1 MPWLVGFLDEET
13 KAALDALPVDFRAS
27 YQRIV
32 ELIQAHGL
40 ERVREPDLK
49 HLRGPLWEMQDWH
62 CVSHLRYGNRHED
75 CRSPCLRR
83 ENAQGSTQRNRL
95 GHEEG

>member
-49 HLRGPLWEMQDWH
+49 HLRGPLWEM
-62 CVSHLRYGNRHED
+62 
-75 CRSPCLRR
+75 
-83 ENAQGSTQRNRL
+83 RL
-95 GHEEG
+95 KGKTGIA

>member
-27 YQRIV
+27 YQRM
-32 ELIQAHGL
+32 

-49 HLRGPLWEMQDWH
+49 HLRGPLWEM
-62 CVSHLRYGNRHED
+62 
-75 CRSPCLRR
+75 
-83 ENAQGSTQRNRL
+83 RL
-95 GHEEG
+95 KGKTGIA